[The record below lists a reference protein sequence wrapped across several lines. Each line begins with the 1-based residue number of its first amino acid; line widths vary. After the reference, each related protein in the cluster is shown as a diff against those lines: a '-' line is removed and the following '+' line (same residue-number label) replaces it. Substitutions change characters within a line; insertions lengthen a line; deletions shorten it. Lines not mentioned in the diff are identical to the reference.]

1 VKRFGFLKTG
11 KERMF
16 KLNKLK
22 LSLTVFLLCFMLLL
36 PAGPLLAQDQKF
48 TAQVS
53 QTQVGTGEAFEISF
67 SIKGN
72 AERFSPPEFE
82 GFQVVSGPNV
92 SQSMTSI
99 NGSMSVSSSYSFV
112 LVPVKAGTYSIGA
125 ASVVIGGRRYTT
137 GAIEIRVVKGRPVP
151 QGGSGNNG
159 GRTPEAEDLGNE
171 PLPADI
177 SKSLFLRSQISKSTA
192 YQGEQVVLTYKLY
205 TRAGI
210 VDSRVDKLPDL
221 NGFWNEDVKPQ
232 QQTQWRVETY
242 KGLKYHVADVKK
254 TILFAEH
261 SGKIVINPFEM
272 TFIVRLPS
280 ASAGD
285 IMDQFFGSYKDVK
298 YSAKSLPIELNV
310 KPLPEAGK
318 PAGFN
323 GAVGKFSVAANL
335 DKKELKANE
344 ALNYKVKIAGSGN
357 LKLLQ
362 PLTINFPPDFE
373 KYDPKTNDFITAGAS
388 SVTGSREYAYLLIPR
403 HQGSFDIEPLH
414 FSYFNPESGKYVEL
428 TTDGFKVKVNKGLLE
443 ENVTALSQ
451 ADKKEVKILD
461 KDIRYIKTDNLQ
473 LEEDG
478 DQFFGSAG
486 HIFLLLLAPVLCI
499 AAFILRDKY
508 RKDNLDQ
515 AKVKSRK
522 AAKVVARHLAAAQK
536 HLQQQQRTEFYAA
549 IFRGLYGY
557 LSDKLGIA
565 MADLQRE
572 HISTILTER
581 DVTEGTVALLLET
594 LDLCEMARFAPVQV
608 AEEEVFEK
616 AKFIINQIEN
626 EIV

>member
-1 VKRFGFLKTG
+1 
-11 KERMF
+11 MF
-16 KLNKLK
+16 RLNKFT
-22 LSLTVFLLCFMLLL
+22 LSLTVLLMCFSTLL
-36 PAGPLLAQDQKF
+36 PIASLSAQDQKF
-48 TAQVS
+48 SAQVS
-53 QTQVGTGEAFEISF
+53 QTQVGTGEAFEVSF

-72 AERFSPPEFE
+72 AERFSAPDFE
-82 GFQVVSGPNV
+82 GFQVISGPNV

-99 NGSMSVSSSYSFV
+99 NGSMSVSSAYSFV
-112 LVPVKAGTYSIGA
+112 LVPVKVGTYNIGA
-125 ASVVIGGRRYTT
+125 ASVFIGGRRYTT
-137 GAIEIRVVKGRPVP
+137 SPIEIKVVKGRPVP
-151 QGGSGNNG
+151 QAGSGNTA
-159 GRTPEAEDLGNE
+159 GRGNE
-171 PLPADI
+171 TEDIGNERLPADI
-177 SKSLFLRSQISKSTA
+177 SKSLFLRSHTSKTTA

-272 TFIVRLPS
+272 TFIVRLPAES
-280 ASAGD
+280 TGD

-298 YSAKSLPIELNV
+298 YSAKSLPIVLNV
-310 KPLPEAGK
+310 RPLPEAGK

-323 GAVGKFSVAANL
+323 GAVGKFSVGASL
-335 DKKELKANE
+335 DKTELKANE
-344 ALNYKVKIAGSGN
+344 TLNYKVKIAGSGN

-362 PLTINFPPDFE
+362 PLNINFPPDFE
-373 KYDPKTNDFITAGAS
+373 KYDPKTNDVITAGSA
-388 SVTGSREYAYLLIPR
+388 SVTGSREYAYLIIPR
-403 HQGSFDIEPLH
+403 HQGSFRIDPLQ
-414 FSYFNPESGKYVEL
+414 FSYFNPETGKYVEL
-428 TTDGFKVKVNKGLLE
+428 KTDGFNVKVNKGLAE
-443 ENVTALSQ
+443 ENVTALSS
-451 ADKKEVKILD
+451 ANKKDIKILD
-461 KDIRYIKTDNLQ
+461 KDIRYIKTDDLKLQ
-473 LEEDG
+473 HQG
-478 DQFFGSAG
+478 DQFFGSAV
-486 HIFLLLLAPVLCI
+486 HIILLLLAPALCLG
-499 AAFILRDKY
+499 AFILRNKY

-515 AKVKSRK
+515 GKIKSRR

-536 HLQQQQRTEFYAA
+536 YLQQQQRTEFYEA

-557 LSDKLGIA
+557 LSDKMGIA

-572 HISTILTER
+572 HISTTLKEKGVQG
-581 DVTEGTVALLLET
+581 DTVGSLLET

-608 AEEEVFEK
+608 AEQEVFEK
-616 AKFIINQIEN
+616 AKHIINQIEN